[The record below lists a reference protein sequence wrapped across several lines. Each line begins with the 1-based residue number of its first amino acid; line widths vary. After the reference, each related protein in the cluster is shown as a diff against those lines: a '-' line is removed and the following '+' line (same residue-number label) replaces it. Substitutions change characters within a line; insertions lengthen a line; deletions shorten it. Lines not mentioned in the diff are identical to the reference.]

1 MPVKVVFIGNYVGG
15 DDGIGPF
22 LFEKL
27 KDDKRLAD
35 FELMELGVIG
45 FDLISYVGDG
55 DRLIIVDAVR
65 SDGKIGD
72 VVRLKEINLSKDLKL
87 ISQHDFGV
95 EETATILR
103 SHYPKIKSIDVV
115 GIKVN
120 QPKAFTV
127 GLSKELIK
135 KLPQIQEE
143 VIKEIIK
150 ISKQN

>member
-27 KDDKRLAD
+27 KDDKRLKD

-55 DRLIIVDAVR
+55 DKLIIVDAVR
-65 SDGKIGD
+65 AEKNIGD
-72 VVRLKEINLSKDLKL
+72 VVHLKEINLSKDLKL

-127 GLSKELIK
+127 GLSQALMDRIPEIK
-135 KLPQIQEE
+135 EE
-143 VIKEIIK
+143 VIKLIIK

>member
-22 LFEKL
+22 LFERL

-72 VVRLKEINLSKDLKL
+72 VVRLKEINLSKDLTL

-103 SHYPKIKSIDVV
+103 AHKPGIKSIDVV

-120 QPKAFTV
+120 QPKAFSV
-127 GLSKELIK
+127 GLSRELIMR
-135 KLPQIQEE
+135 LPKIQEE

-150 ISKQN
+150 ISKEN

>member
-1 MPVKVVFIGNYVGG
+1 MPVKVVFIGNFVAG

-27 KDDKRLAD
+27 KDDKRLKD
-35 FELMELGVIG
+35 FELLELGVIG

-65 SDGKIGD
+65 SENNFGD

-95 EETATILR
+95 EQTATILR

-115 GIKVN
+115 GIRVK

-127 GLSKELIK
+127 RLTPTLMDRIPEIKEKVVELILEISKE
-135 KLPQIQEE
+135 
-143 VIKEIIK
+143 
-150 ISKQN
+150 S